1 MTHKSDL
8 MGQLARMQTVP
19 CGLFDCLFPQL
30 TLFFSEPLAFLKPP
44 PIILR
49 GYVGQKV
56 QIDCSTND
64 DDAKVSLLHKNHPLF
79 VFNKRQL
86 KENKLLKRG
95 QVFTLVNVDLSDAG
109 MYACEAKNQA
119 SRMIRWPSGT
129 GYLILFRGK
138 VIFKLNIRLQ

>member
-1 MTHKSDL
+1 MFVCKL
-8 MGQLARMQTVP
+8 YPA
-19 CGLFDCLFPQL
+19 CLFDCLCSKL
-30 TLFFSEPLAFLKPP
+30 TLFFLEPLAFLKPP

-56 QIDCSTND
+56 EIDCSTND
-64 DDAKVSLLHKNHPLF
+64 EDATVSLLHKNHPLV

-86 KENKLLKRG
+86 KENKLSKRG
-95 QVFTLVNVDLSDAG
+95 QVFTLLNVDLSDAG
-109 MYACEAKNQA
+109 IYACEANSQA